1 MHCVKVT
8 EIVTDRHI
16 LILYF
21 QYPSLRNSFDR
32 DVLKCSFSGSY
43 NIDIDAIFCPSARN
57 AQSQLKKVIYKK
69 ASYLTCK
76 ITSVNRK
83 CIYVYY
89 SIKYQL

>member
-43 NIDIDAIFCPSARN
+43 NIDIDAIF
-57 AQSQLKKVIYKK
+57 L
-69 ASYLTCK
+69 
-76 ITSVNRK
+76 
-83 CIYVYY
+83 
-89 SIKYQL
+89 SIRP